1 MRNTQTTTRFRWFVW
16 RDNHYRFEYRINK
29 EPIPYAALDV
39 PASQTPFAHAE
50 QTAMQLFAQAPNQ
63 DWLRRQLSLADA
75 VLINDTQKGFLSPDL
90 VDQIGIMIREENRSR
105 QNQGK
110 SNLFTLVDPK
120 NDWDKFSNVPVTL
133 IKSNQHEACHS
144 VSFTDIQFADDESFD
159 LSHADKHSL
168 IKLGKQ
174 LHSRFQNYFPHLIVT
189 LGKKGAIKIE
199 HRQGRPVFEY
209 FPGVPPVHQATFD
222 TTHCGD
228 MFATALLASQ
238 LLGEPLKDSLAFANY
253 VGSLQYSMALRKK
266 VALENILEQRNLE
279 HLERNYKQA
288 IPWETEDRKVMSE
301 ILAFV
306 DARREVA
313 FGGAAILLSR
323 TQYATL
329 WVLATNCNRNKPVRG
344 HKDLASGLVE
354 KLHEMEK
361 EPLAAADLS
370 RRERKTPGPINRLQ
384 STEDGVSNQASRNV
398 LSDLRKRLS
407 ELAPA
412 NAAAR
417 RLLSKLP
424 KGKVLLNLA
433 ESQIQFG

>member
-1 MRNTQTTTRFRWFVW
+1 
-16 RDNHYRFEYRINK
+16 
-29 EPIPYAALDV
+29 
-39 PASQTPFAHAE
+39 
-50 QTAMQLFAQAPNQ
+50 
-63 DWLRRQLSLADA
+63 
-75 VLINDTQKGFLSPDL
+75 
-90 VDQIGIMIREENRSR
+90 
-105 QNQGK
+105 
-110 SNLFTLVDPK
+110 
-120 NDWDKFSNVPVTL
+120 
-133 IKSNQHEACHS
+133 
-144 VSFTDIQFADDESFD
+144 
-159 LSHADKHSL
+159 
-168 IKLGKQ
+168 
-174 LHSRFQNYFPHLIVT
+174 
-189 LGKKGAIKIE
+189 
-199 HRQGRPVFEY
+199 
-209 FPGVPPVHQATFD
+209 
-222 TTHCGD
+222 
-228 MFATALLASQ
+228 
-238 LLGEPLKDSLAFANY
+238 
-253 VGSLQYSMALRKK
+253 
-266 VALENILEQRNLE
+266 
-279 HLERNYKQA
+279 
-288 IPWETEDRKVMSE
+288 
-301 ILAFV
+301 
-306 DARREVA
+306 
-313 FGGAAILLSR
+313 SR